1 MEFNRHISRRLHE
14 EHVATLALWGRL
26 EAALAAGRHDAA
38 LLKSAAASLERELDR
53 HFRFEE
59 AELFPRLAEAGEGD
73 IGELLREEHDT
84 IRAAGMRFIVLVKG
98 DGNEKEI
105 RTIGLEL
112 AERLVNHVQK
122 EEMALLPALDDFIDE
137 ETDHELDS
145 AYAAT

>member
-26 EAALAAGRHDAA
+26 ESALAAGRHDAA

-73 IGELLREEHDT
+73 IGELLREEHET
-84 IRAAGMRFIVLVKG
+84 IRAAGERFIALVR
-98 DGNEKEI
+98 KESFSEV
-105 RTIGLEL
+105 RTLGLEL